1 MLNSVHCE
9 KTSESCLKKL
19 QKKIP
24 RAFPSV
30 WLRAVFSPP
39 YILETDFA
47 GLPATKHY
55 HL

>member
-19 QKKIP
+19 PKK
-24 RAFPSV
+24 ALVPSH
-30 WLRAVFSPP
+30 LCDYELFFPP

-47 GLPATKHY
+47 GLVAAKQY